1 IARAGSN
8 PPGDSPPGDK
18 PPAPAPP
25 DPAGGRDGAP
35 APPAPPRARAAPP
48 PRRERGPARARR
60 LPPPDRRS
68 RPARRSSRRPPSLR
82 PSRCSLPGTVCVMR
96 GGTPP
101 GGAPFFPRHME
112 AADEDAFLRAVR
124 SSRKLH
130 RPWSYLPE
138 TPEDFRDMVVRPLGE
153 SYLICRNEDG
163 ALAGSASLGHIVFG
177 NLRSAYLGYSA
188 LVPHQGQGYM
198 TEGLELVLRHAFGTL
213 ALHRVEGN
221 LRPANE

>member
-1 IARAGSN
+1 
-8 PPGDSPPGDK
+8 
-18 PPAPAPP
+18 
-25 DPAGGRDGAP
+25 
-35 APPAPPRARAAPP
+35 
-48 PRRERGPARARR
+48 
-60 LPPPDRRS
+60 
-68 RPARRSSRRPPSLR
+68 
-82 PSRCSLPGTVCVMR
+82 MR
-96 GGTPP
+96 GGTLQR
-101 GGAPFFPRHME
+101 GDQVSLRHME
-112 AADEDAFLRAVR
+112 AADEEAFLRAVR

-138 TPEDFRDMVVRPLGE
+138 TSEGFRDMLVRPLGE

-213 ALHRVEGN
+213 ALHRVEVNVQPGN
-221 LRPANE
+221 ERSIALAERLGFRREGLSPRYLKIGGRWRDHERWAIVREGWVGTRSPSESTRIRRARASHPPPRRTRRARP